1 RDTLPLEILSE
12 ILAGGADTARQ
23 AGIAILGGHTID
35 DPEPKYGMV
44 AIGMTDPN
52 RIIRNVGARPGD
64 RLFLTKP
71 LGSGILTTAIKRG
84 LASAEMI
91 DRVTSVMT
99 TLNRGASEA
108 MVAVRPSAA
117 TDVTGYGLLG
127 HLWEMTSGSGVGA
140 RVYRDAVPV
149 LADVADFAA
158 QDVVPGGTRRNLA

>member
-44 AIGMTDPN
+44 AIGMIDPN

-71 LGSGILTTAIKRG
+71 LGSGIITTASKRG
-84 LASAEMI
+84 LASPELI
-91 DRVTSVMT
+91 ERIVRVMT
-99 TLNRGASEA
+99 TLNRSGAEA
-108 MVAVRPSAA
+108 MAEARPNAA
-117 TDVTGYGLLG
+117 TDVTGFGLLG
-127 HLWEMTSGSGVGA
+127 HLWEMTSGS
-140 RVYRDAVPV
+140 
-149 LADVADFAA
+149 
-158 QDVVPGGTRRNLA
+158 